1 MLSIENETLRGEN
14 DELKVKSTKNAA
26 ADDSKIPGKH
36 GGRNNVYNID
46 VNFETIFFYST
57 YNSI

>member
-26 ADDSKIPGKH
+26 ADDSKVPGKH
-36 GGRNNVYNID
+36 GGKNVFLTSLLKCYFRD
-46 VNFETIFFYST
+46 HIFLFYL
-57 YNSI
+57 